1 MAKQTC
7 RLNTTVTHMNMLC
20 TQCDWLTANTW
31 LVYII
36 RTINWWQHDQA
47 VTVDRCNH
55 INNNFINKYYSPSIT
70 YWAQNI
76 CTSLTT
82 RACLHDPQ
90 QRMSMKIGQSSIVSV
105 PDRCFWNVAP
115 YDNALDNT
123 HTQNERVLQK
133 LRLQREL
140 LIDTQKQKVIS
151 FALHRKL
158 HSV

>member
-7 RLNTTVTHMNMLC
+7 RLNTTVTHINMLC

-123 HTQNERVLQK
+123 HTHTHTK
-133 LRLQREL
+133 W
-140 LIDTQKQKVIS
+140 TS
-151 FALHRKL
+151 FTEIKTAETTAYWHTETE
-158 HSV
+158 SNFICIT